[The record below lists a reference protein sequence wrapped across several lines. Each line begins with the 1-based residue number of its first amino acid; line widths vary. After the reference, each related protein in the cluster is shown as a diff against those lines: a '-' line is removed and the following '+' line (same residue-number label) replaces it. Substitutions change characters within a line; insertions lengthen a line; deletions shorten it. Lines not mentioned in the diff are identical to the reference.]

1 MLISS
6 TATADRHP
14 VVVDDVTYF
23 KSEWMKAGDDPA
35 FSPTV
40 FLVEQPPNVSLCTH
54 FHRNNQFHSLCV
66 AAVPW
71 ARIPWPP

>member
-1 MLISS
+1 MLIFS

-40 FLVEQPPNVSLCTH
+40 FLVEQPSESPRILRRPVGLSQTA
-54 FHRNNQFHSLCV
+54 V
-66 AAVPW
+66 AV
-71 ARIPWPP
+71 